1 MPSFAQ
7 AMNSREA
14 HECRVGGCRFVAK
27 DAYKLVHRLYFVH
40 HIKATGPHFAAARRR
55 LAAHLRKMRERIDC
69 KIEAL
74 MSDSNFLA
82 YEEEELESME

>member
-1 MPSFAQ
+1 MPAFTR
-7 AMNSREA
+7 MTNSREA

-27 DAYKLVHRLYFVH
+27 DAYKLVHHLYFVH
-40 HIKATGPHFAAARRR
+40 NIKVPGPHFASARRR
-55 LAAHLRKMRERIDC
+55 LAAQLRKMRERIDC

-82 YEEEELESME
+82 DEEEDLQSME